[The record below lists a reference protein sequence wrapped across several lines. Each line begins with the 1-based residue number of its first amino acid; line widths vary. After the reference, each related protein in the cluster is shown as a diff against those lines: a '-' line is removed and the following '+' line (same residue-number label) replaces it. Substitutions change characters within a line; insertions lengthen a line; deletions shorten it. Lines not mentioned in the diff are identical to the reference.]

1 MRRIETITNC
11 DKTLQLIRKS
21 LRAGYIHPD
30 TGEHIRT
37 TEGTPQGS
45 VFSPLLAYIVLDEFD
60 KQVEKI
66 KSTFDIG
73 NKRARNKEYDKL
85 QSRIQQ
91 LRKTKPGSPDILKL
105 AMKKRSIP
113 AMNMFDPN
121 FKRLTYLRYADD
133 FVILVTGSIDDV
145 KHIKHRIADIL
156 TKKCGLE
163 LHDEKTL
170 ITATKEGFKFL
181 GA

>member
-1 MRRIETITNC
+1 MNRVETITNC

-30 TGEHIRT
+30 TGEHIRSS
-37 TEGTPQGS
+37 EGTPQGS
-45 VFSPLLAYIVLDEFD
+45 VFSPLLANIVLDEFD

-66 KSTFDIG
+66 KASFEKG
-73 NKRARNKEYDKL
+73 RKRTRNREYESL
-85 QSRIQQ
+85 QSQIQW
-91 LRKTKPGSPDILKL
+91 LRKSKPGSPKIKEL
-105 AMKKRSIP
+105 AMKKRLTP

-121 FKRLTYLRYADD
+121 FKRMMFLRYADD
-133 FVILVTGSIDDV
+133 FVILISGSIDET
-145 KHIKHRIADIL
+145 KHIKHRLADVL

-170 ITATKEGFKFL
+170 ITATKDGFKFL
-181 GA
+181 GS